1 MTMLRKSQSESIWGQ
16 ILPASARRHHTL
28 QVALRIQL
36 VQAILR
42 GELPANTKLPSTR
55 ELAKLLSIA
64 RITVALTYERLA
76 TEGFLEPRK
85 RVGYYVTSKLP
96 KQKALHAPQKTERE
110 IAPDWSTRI
119 AMHNAQDKW
128 LEKPRDWQTYPYP
141 FVYGQLDPK
150 LFPLSEW
157 RDCSRLAQAVPDSSR
172 WAADAVDL
180 DDPMLITEIVDRVL
194 TKRGIVAHPEEIII
208 TLGTQMALYLL
219 SQLLIAPGTVV
230 GVEDPGYMDAR
241 NIFRRS
247 QAQLVRLP
255 VDADGVVL
263 TEEMTRCSYLY
274 CTPSHQ
280 CPTGATLSME
290 RRMEMLRLASL
301 HDFIVFEDD
310 YDAETQFVGQPS
322 PALKAI
328 DRSGRVIYIGSFS
341 KVLSPGLRIGYMVA
355 PRELVQEARLL
366 RRLIIRH
373 PPTNNQRAMA
383 LFIAQGHYHRL
394 LSRNR
399 KSLEERSR
407 CITAACRQFLP
418 SWTFREA
425 LGGSALWLQVPSGIS
440 MREVSAEARKQGIL
454 IESGAVFF
462 AVPAPPGNFVRLA
475 YSTIPLEQIQPGIE
489 KLALIVKACAK
500 RKKNGHADAR

>member
-1 MTMLRKSQSESIWGQ
+1 MTVPLKSKSESIWGQ
-16 ILPASARRHHTL
+16 VLPASARRHHML
-28 QVALRIQL
+28 QVTLRTNL

-42 GELPANTKLPSTR
+42 GELPAHTKLPSTR
-55 ELAKLLSIA
+55 ELAKLLKVA

-76 TEGFLEPRK
+76 TEGFLEPR
-85 RVGYYVTSKLP
+85 RRLGYYVSSKLP
-96 KQKALHAPQKTERE
+96 RQKPLAPSKKPERE
-110 IAPDWSTRI
+110 VPPDWRARI
-119 AMHNAQDKW
+119 VMHDVQDKW

-141 FVYGQLDPK
+141 FVYGQLDPT

-157 RDCSRLAQAVPDSSR
+157 RECSRLAQAVPDSSR
-172 WAADAVDL
+172 WAADAIDL

-194 TKRGIVAHPEEIII
+194 TKRGIVAQPEEIII

-219 SQLLIAPGTVV
+219 SELLITPGTVV
-230 GVEDPGYMDAR
+230 GVEDPGYMDVR
-241 NIFRRS
+241 NIFLRRR
-247 QAQLVRLP
+247 ARLAALS
-255 VDADGVVL
+255 VDEDGAVPS
-263 TEEMTRCSYLY
+263 EEMTHCSYLY

-290 RRMEMLRLASL
+290 RRVELLRLAAV
-301 HDFIVFEDD
+301 HDFIVIEDD

-355 PRELVQEARLL
+355 PRELVQQARML

-383 LFIAQGHYHRL
+383 LFIAQGHYDRL
-394 LSRNR
+394 LAKNR

-407 CITAACRQFLP
+407 CITEACRQFLP
-418 SWTFREA
+418 SWSFREP
-425 LGGSALWLQVPSGIS
+425 LGGSALWLEAPSAIS
-440 MREVSAEARKQGIL
+440 MREVSARARKQGIL
-454 IESGAVFF
+454 IESGSVFF
-462 AVPAPPGNFVRLA
+462 ASPASPGNFVRLA
-475 YSTIPLEQIQPGIE
+475 YSTIPLEQIRPGIE
-489 KLALIVKACAK
+489 KLARIARACLNRRAQ
-500 RKKNGHADAR
+500 GTIAR